1 LNSCETEDSEET
13 DGETNMENKYA
24 NTSNQ
29 VTGNFVQGDITGDL
43 VANIAQPQ
51 ATQNTNLI
59 EPKKTL
65 AEIATEIQE
74 LLKHLEQSN
83 PSATEPEQVAYIN
96 IATKP
101 DLKKRAIAALKEG
114 GDTAID
120 EFILE
125 NKYLKVVKAVVKGW
139 LQPSS

>member
-1 LNSCETEDSEET
+1 
-13 DGETNMENKYA
+13 MEKLDMESKYV

-29 VTGNFVQGDITGDL
+29 VTGNFVQGDVSGN
-43 VANIAQPQ
+43 VAAHIAQPQ
-51 ATQNTNLI
+51 ATQNTNLT

-65 AEIATEIQE
+65 AETAAEIQE
-74 LLKHLEQSN
+74 LLKYLEQSN
-83 PSATEPEQVAYIN
+83 PSATEPEQVTYIN

-139 LQPSS
+139 LQSNS

>member
-1 LNSCETEDSEET
+1 
-13 DGETNMENKYA
+13 
-24 NTSNQ
+24 
-29 VTGNFVQGDITGDL
+29 
-43 VANIAQPQ
+43 
-51 ATQNTNLI
+51 LI

-65 AEIATEIQE
+65 AETAAEIQE

-83 PSATEPEQVAYIN
+83 PSTTETDQVTYIN

-114 GDTAID
+114 GDTAIN

-139 LQPSS
+139 LQPDG

>member
-1 LNSCETEDSEET
+1 MKKP
-13 DGETNMENKYA
+13 MEKLDMESKYV

-29 VTGNFVQGDITGDL
+29 VTGNFVQGDVTGDV
-43 VANIAQPQ
+43 VAHIAQPQ
-51 ATQNTNLI
+51 ATQNTSLT

-65 AEIATEIQE
+65 AETAAEIQE

-83 PSATEPEQVAYIN
+83 PSATEPEQVTYIN

-139 LQPSS
+139 LGG

>member
-1 LNSCETEDSEET
+1 
-13 DGETNMENKYA
+13 MEGKFVN
-24 NTSNQ
+24 NSNQ
-29 VTGNFVQGDITGDL
+29 VTGTQVQGDVNGNV
-43 VANIAQPQ
+43 VAHIAHPQ
-51 ATQNTNLI
+51 ATQHINLA

-65 AEIATEIQE
+65 VETAAEIQE
-74 LLKHLEQSN
+74 LLKKLEENN
-83 PSATEPEQVAYIN
+83 PTATEPEQVAYIN
-96 IATKP
+96 IATKS

-139 LQPSS
+139 LQSSN

>member
-1 LNSCETEDSEET
+1 
-13 DGETNMENKYA
+13 MESKYV
-24 NTSNQ
+24 NTSNK
-29 VTGNFVQGDITGDL
+29 VRGNFVQGDVTGDV
-43 VANIAQPQ
+43 VANITQPQ
-51 ATQNTNLI
+51 ATQNTNLT

-65 AEIATEIQE
+65 AETAAEIQD

-83 PSATEPEQVAYIN
+83 PSATELQQVTYIN
-96 IATKP
+96 DETKP
-101 DLKKRAIAALKEG
+101 DIKKRAIAALKEG

-139 LQPSS
+139 LQPNS

>member
-1 LNSCETEDSEET
+1 
-13 DGETNMENKYA
+13 MESKFV

-29 VTGNFVQGDITGDL
+29 VTGNLVQGD
-43 VANIAQPQ
+43 VAGSVVAHIAQPQ
-51 ATQNTNLI
+51 ATQYTNLN

-65 AEIATEIQE
+65 AETATEIQE
-74 LLKHLEQSN
+74 LLKRLEESN
-83 PSATEPEQVAYIN
+83 PIATEPEQVTYIN
-96 IATKP
+96 IVTKP

-139 LQPSS
+139 LQPNG

>member
-1 LNSCETEDSEET
+1 
-13 DGETNMENKYA
+13 MEKLDMESKYV

-29 VTGNFVQGDITGDL
+29 VTGNFVQGDVTGDV
-43 VANIAQPQ
+43 VAHIAQPQ
-51 ATQNTNLI
+51 ATQNTNLT
-59 EPKKTL
+59 ELKKTL
-65 AEIATEIQE
+65 AETAAEIQD
-74 LLKHLEQSN
+74 LLKQLEQSN
-83 PSATEPEQVAYIN
+83 PSATEPQQVTYIN

-101 DLKKRAIAALKEG
+101 DIKKRAIAALKEG

-139 LQPSS
+139 LQPNS

>member
-1 LNSCETEDSEET
+1 MPEDKRFFINTNNSVYGNFIQGDVA
-13 DGETNMENKYA
+13 GNVVA
-24 NTSNQ
+24 NT
-29 VTGNFVQGDITGDL
+29 
-43 VANIAQPQ
+43 
-51 ATQNTNLI
+51 TQHINWA
-59 EPKKTL
+59 EPRKTL
-65 AEIATEIQE
+65 AETATEIQE

-83 PSATEPEQVAYIN
+83 PSATEPEQVTYIN

-139 LQPSS
+139 LGG

>member
-1 LNSCETEDSEET
+1 LKQLEENNPTATEAE
-13 DGETNMENKYA
+13 
-24 NTSNQ
+24 Q
-29 VTGNFVQGDITGDL
+29 VT
-43 VANIAQPQ
+43 
-51 ATQNTNLI
+51 
-59 EPKKTL
+59 
-65 AEIATEIQE
+65 
-74 LLKHLEQSN
+74 
-83 PSATEPEQVAYIN
+83 YIN

-139 LQPSS
+139 IQPNN

>member
-1 LNSCETEDSEET
+1 
-13 DGETNMENKYA
+13 MEGKFVKN
-24 NTSNQ
+24 SNQ
-29 VTGNFVQGDITGDL
+29 VTGTLVQGDVNGNV
-43 VANIAQPQ
+43 VAHIAHPQ
-51 ATQNTNLI
+51 ATQHINLA

-65 AEIATEIQE
+65 VEAATEIQE
-74 LLKHLEQSN
+74 LLKKLEENN
-83 PSATEPEQVAYIN
+83 PTATEPEQVAYIN
-96 IATKP
+96 IATKS

-139 LQPSS
+139 LQSSN